1 MPADQSASGSPVPLP
16 DALLARYARFSCYNS
31 PYPAHDR
38 GCAVDLYPDD
48 GTAPAPL
55 SGEVVDTRTVACPD
69 RPYAVDHDH
78 LIVLEVA
85 DDWAGGRGS
94 ELFARILHVDPAV
107 SAGDWLDAG
116 DSLGET
122 VRSGFFGRWVDD
134 HLHLGFRPADANPYR
149 ASGSLPVVPDVPIT
163 GASWDGTG
171 TVVETGQTFV
181 RLDAPAHPE
190 PGRWATIAADDGTPL
205 DGGLAHYS
213 GGGAYGV
220 DGRPEGS
227 LSVLGSEVG
236 AATPRDGGGADV
248 VWGDVAV
255 EVRGADRTERATG
268 LSLFASLGD
277 FGAKIV
283 FHEGHGFAVGD
294 EVRVAVEPAESSIRL
309 G

>member
-1 MPADQSASGSPVPLP
+1 MAADQAASAAPVPLP
-16 DALLARYARFSCYNS
+16 EALLARYARFSCYNS

-55 SGEVVDTRTVACPD
+55 PGEVIDTRTVACPD

-78 LIVLEVA
+78 LIVLDVA
-85 DDWAGGRGS
+85 DDWAGGRGTD
-94 ELFARILHVDPAV
+94 LLARILHVDPGV
-107 SAGDWLDAG
+107 SAGDWVDAG

-149 ASGSLPVVPDVPIT
+149 ASGSIPVTPDVSIAGVPW
-163 GASWDGTG
+163 GGTG
-171 TVVETGQTFV
+171 EVIETGRTYV
-181 RLDAPAHPE
+181 RLDAPTHPD
-190 PGRWATIAADDGTPL
+190 PGSWASIAADDGTPL

-213 GGGAYGV
+213 GGGAYG
-220 DGRPEGS
+220 DAAAES
-227 LSVLGSEVG
+227 LSLLDTDVG
-236 AATPRDGGGADV
+236 TVTPRAGGGADV
-248 VWGDVAV
+248 DWGEVAI
-255 EVRGADRTERATG
+255 EVRGAERAERATG
-268 LSLFASLGD
+268 LSLFASLAD

-294 EVRVAVEPAESSIRL
+294 ELRVSIDPADASIRL